1 MSLKTVF
8 GSLAALTIFAGCA
21 STTPYQQAIDGGK
34 GYSQQQI
41 ENNRWA
47 VSFSGNSLTDRQT
60 VETYLLYR
68 AAELTSEQGYDYF
81 HVTQSDTDEDRRV
94 VASPSAF
101 YDPFYSGF
109 ACNYRFY
116 GSRGRL
122 YPTRFARSSYRGS
135 AFYRTRFG
143 YYDPYY
149 GRFGSGAYDYREVT
163 RYDATAQI
171 VMQRGE
177 KPDDPAYFDAVQ
189 VLSNLAGRIER
200 PDI

>member
-1 MSLKTVF
+1 MSIKTLF
-8 GSLAALTIFAGCA
+8 ASLAAVTLISGCA
-21 STTPYQQAIDGGK
+21 TSTPYQQAIDGNK
-34 GYSQQQI
+34 GYNQQQI
-41 ENNRWA
+41 ETNRWN

-81 HVTQSDTDEDRRV
+81 HVAESDTNEDRRV
-94 VASPSAF
+94 VATPNSF

-109 ACNYRFY
+109 ACDYRFY

-122 YPTRFARSSYRGS
+122 YPTHYRRSYAYPSFR
-135 AFYRTRFG
+135 ATRFG
-143 YYDPYY
+143 YYDP
-149 GRFGSGAYDYREVT
+149 FGHGAYDYREVT
-163 RYDATAQI
+163 RYEATAQI
-171 VMQRGE
+171 IMRRGE